1 MPLQHRVTRSGGGVA
16 PLFIRAT
23 EAGVE
28 MVDGTATK
36 TTANGDE
43 RRSATVVIDGKTDI
57 IGETDDVIPVASGS
71 FTELGRYRLP

>member
-1 MPLQHRVTRSGGGVA
+1 VAVRSSIK
-16 PLFIRAT
+16 PI
-23 EAGVE
+23 EAGGE
-28 MVDGTATK
+28 TAAGTATK